1 MKKLIAS
8 LTLLPGAALA
18 HGGHAPLPEAAHG
31 FTHAA
36 PLLGVALIAVAAVLA
51 LRSRWLP

>member
-1 MKKLIAS
+1 MKPL
-8 LTLLPGAALA
+8 LTFAVVLPGAAFA

-31 FTHAA
+31 MTHAA
-36 PLLGVALIAVAAVLA
+36 PLLGIAVAAVAAVLA

>member
-1 MKKLIAS
+1 MKTLITLAV
-8 LTLLPGAALA
+8 LLPGAAFA

-31 FTHAA
+31 MTHAA

-51 LRSRWLP
+51 LRGRWLP